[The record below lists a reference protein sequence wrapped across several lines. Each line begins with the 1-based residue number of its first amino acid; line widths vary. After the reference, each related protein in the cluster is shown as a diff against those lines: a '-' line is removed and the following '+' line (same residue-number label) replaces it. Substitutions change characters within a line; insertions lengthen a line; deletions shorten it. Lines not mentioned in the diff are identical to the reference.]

1 MKCTMY
7 SPWKLI
13 NLSGNCLQRLRELA
27 KHELI
32 LVGHCLMD
40 VQLLLAALIYTT
52 VKALV
57 IDTLDKTLYEI
68 SVQKNLCIP
77 AAKSSLLYGHFFCF
91 MMFLYRVFNCNV
103 VVFHYFRIF
112 AIIFCILVFLSL

>member
-1 MKCTMY
+1 MY

-32 LVGHCLMD
+32 LVGRHCLMD

>member
-1 MKCTMY
+1 MY